1 MMSYEQTTVTK
12 TLLFISGFT
21 ILSLEILGI
30 RILGPYVGTTASVW
44 AALIGVTL
52 AGSAVGYYG
61 GGMIADRTQRKE
73 VFLWITASASIC
85 IILIPT
91 LRSILSMVVPHTS
104 YGIGALI
111 GSMFLFFM
119 PVMFLSAL
127 ITYSIRVFVRN
138 LDTIARV
145 HGDLYALATI
155 GSIVGVFST
164 SYILIPLFT
173 IPHILYGL
181 GITILLFGITASFP
195 SLIKRIVHS

>member
-1 MMSYEQTTVTK
+1 MMFYEQTAVTK
-12 TLLFISGFT
+12 TLLFISGFM

-30 RILGPYVGTTASVW
+30 RILGPYVGITASVW

-52 AGSAVGYYG
+52 AGSAMGYYG
-61 GGMIADRTQRKE
+61 GGMLADRIQRKE
-73 VFLWITASASIC
+73 VFLLITASASIC

-91 LRSILSMVVPHTS
+91 LRSILSMIAPHTS

-111 GSMFLFFM
+111 GSILLFFM
-119 PVMFLSAL
+119 PVMFLSTL
-127 ITYSIRVFVRN
+127 ITYSIRVFVKN

-164 SYILIPLFT
+164 SYILVPLFT
-173 IPHILYGL
+173 IPHILYGH
-181 GITILLFGITASFP
+181 GIILLLFGTVASFP
-195 SLIKRIVHS
+195 SLLKRIVHS